1 MSSQAAKQGLL
12 SVEFPNFDP
21 VLIHIGPLAI
31 RWYALAYVAGILLG
45 WRYIVGL
52 IRKPALWGA
61 APPPANPEQV
71 DDLVLWITL
80 GIILGGRLGYVLF
93 YAPSLIWME
102 PLEVLRVW
110 HGGMS
115 FHGGFLGVAIALL
128 TFARV
133 NKIPFWRLTDMVAP
147 AAPIGLMFGRIA
159 NFINGELWG
168 RATDLPWG
176 VIFPA
181 GGPVVR
187 HPSQIYEALLE
198 GVALFILLRLATH
211 KWLWLK
217 TKGAV
222 TGLFLAGYGT
232 FRICLENVREP
243 DAFLPQ
249 FPFGL
254 TMGMMLSLPMLA
266 LGLWLIWRARRNGA
280 AADAAA

>member
-1 MSSQAAKQGLL
+1 
-12 SVEFPNFDP
+12 VVFPNFDP

-45 WRYIVGL
+45 WRYAVSLVRNTG
-52 IRKPALWGA
+52 LWGA

-93 YAPSLIWME
+93 YAPSLIWTE
-102 PLEVLRVW
+102 PMEVLRVW

-115 FHGGFLGVAIALL
+115 FHGGFLGVTIALL
-128 TFARV
+128 AFTRA
-133 NKIPFWRLTDMVAP
+133 NKIAFFSLTDMVAP

-168 RATDLPWG
+168 RPTELPWG

-181 GGPVVR
+181 GGPAAR

-211 KWLWLK
+211 KWLWLRNR
-217 TKGAV
+217 GAV
-222 TGLFLAGYGT
+222 AGLFLAGYGV
-232 FRICLENVREP
+232 FRICLETVREP
-243 DAFLPQ
+243 DRFMPV
-249 FPFGL
+249 FPLGL

-266 LGLWLIWRARRNGA
+266 LGLYLIWRARSSGA
-280 AADAAA
+280 AVNAAP

>member
-1 MSSQAAKQGLL
+1 L
-12 SVEFPNFDP
+12 SVVFPNFDP

-45 WRYIVGL
+45 WRYAVGL
-52 IRKPALWGA
+52 VRNARLWGA
-61 APPPANPEQV
+61 SAPPANPEQV
-71 DDLVLWITL
+71 DDLVLWLTL

-93 YAPSLIWME
+93 YAPSLIWTE
-102 PLEVLRVW
+102 PMEVLRVW

-115 FHGGFLGVAIALL
+115 FHGGFLGVAIALFVF
-128 TFARV
+128 TRH
-133 NKIPFWRLTDMVAP
+133 NKIPFWRLTDLVAP

-168 RATDLPWG
+168 RPTELPWG

-181 GGPVVR
+181 GGPTAR

-211 KWLWLK
+211 KWLWLQSR
-217 TKGAV
+217 GAV

-232 FRICLENVREP
+232 FRICLETVREP
-243 DAFLPQ
+243 DRFLPV
-249 FPFGL
+249 FPLGL

-266 LGLWLIWRARRNGA
+266 LGLYLIWRARFSGA
-280 AADAAA
+280 AVNAAP